1 MSHLIQELF
10 GQTLRVFSK
19 EVRCPFNDNFRHR
32 WLFHR
37 SFASA
42 RQLDHRTLLDL
53 RYWNF
58 LGESAS
64 WLQYLDVVTA
74 ERPAL
79 AIGLGSFDGF
89 FGRLADFPGTTID
102 RRSWTPSH
110 KYAPTLAPIN
120 VNLAATIK
128 FGKREFPSLREQK
141 NQARIG
147 SGPILT
153 RRAGTTASHVRAD
166 PITDV
171 R

>member
-1 MSHLIQELF
+1 MSYATICHDKLEYFPKRSAVPSTTI
-10 GQTLRVFSK
+10 S
-19 EVRCPFNDNFRHR
+19 RHR

-102 RRSWTPSH
+102 RRTATGRKPFCR
-110 KYAPTLAPIN
+110 IN
-120 VNLAATIK
+120 AQVAMAHLDRNICGVDRRL
-128 FGKREFPSLREQK
+128 
-141 NQARIG
+141 
-147 SGPILT
+147 
-153 RRAGTTASHVRAD
+153 RAGACEWG
-166 PITDV
+166 IGL
-171 R
+171 